1 MTICIA
7 TSNYFPDTGGIATY
21 SRRLATLMA
30 NAGHKAIVLTIA
42 LEATIN
48 DEDGVE
54 TEENGIVIIKFRKS
68 FYTHYNYYR
77 KYFKQGSMDAPYWI
91 AMGFA
96 MQEWLPSDSF
106 KRTWRLFSI
115 QAF

>member
-42 LEATIN
+42 IEATIKIPKIILHTLQLLQKIFQTRQYGCSLL
-48 DEDGVE
+48 DC
-54 TEENGIVIIKFRKS
+54 NGIC
-68 FYTHYNYYR
+68 
-77 KYFKQGSMDAPYWI
+77 DAGM
-91 AMGFA
+91 A
-96 MQEWLPSDSF
+96 SS
-106 KRTWRLFSI
+106 
-115 QAF
+115 